1 MTIKYVKFYYWRN
14 NDSMGVFV
22 SFFVGI
28 LLKDVTVL
36 ATGVRTTIIFF
47 IVFKI
52 NGIIYNNNKNYS
64 AR

>member
-1 MTIKYVKFYYWRN
+1 
-14 NDSMGVFV
+14 MGVFV

-36 ATGVRTTIIFF
+36 ETGVRTTIIFF

-52 NGIIYNNNKNYS
+52 NGIIYNSNKNYS